1 MRDVNRTGVLI
12 VIIMGTIMAG
22 IDSSIV
28 NISLPVMSR
37 QFNCT
42 LDEIEWV
49 ITVYMLSFSVLMPLT
64 NWLKNRVGFFNL
76 YLGAIVLFT
85 IGSLLCA
92 LSDNLSSLLAA
103 RVIQALGGG
112 AMAPTSMAII
122 SYIFPSRVRGSVLGW
137 WGLGNLV
144 GPAIGPTLGGILTEK
159 FGWPSIFYINLPIG
173 ILTVY
178 MAFKYLGIL
187 RKQPRI
193 KLPFDLAGFS
203 TLTIFLVCLQ
213 YGIAKAERVGITS
226 PQILFTLAI
235 AFMALIAFIIIDRR
249 VKTPIIDLT
258 LFSNY
263 AFVSCILVTIS
274 RAAALFGGLF
284 LMPFLLQE
292 QMGFSEGMSG
302 LLILPNSVFMAA
314 LMPFAG
320 KWSDKHGSREI
331 SLAGILL
338 LALSMFL
345 FARLDK
351 GSGMNEVIITMTIRG
366 LGMGLLLAPLNA
378 ATLSSVS
385 PPEVTMAS
393 SISTLMQQVGGALGI
408 AMLAIITQGTYN
420 EHILAGLS
428 NMQAHHFALKQG
440 FHISMVILLITLIP
454 AWFMPRRNVVRTAG
468 EDAHIDT

>member
-1 MRDVNRTGVLI
+1 MRDINRTGILMV
-12 VIIMGTIMAG
+12 VIMGTTMAG

-28 NISLPVMSR
+28 NISLPVMSK

-64 NWLKNRVGFFNL
+64 SWLKNRIGFFNL
-76 YLGAIVLFT
+76 YIGAISLFT

-92 LSDNLSSLLAA
+92 LSTNLESLLTA

-122 SYIFPSRVRGSVLGW
+122 SYIFPARVRGAVLGW

-144 GPAIGPTLGGILTEK
+144 GPALGPTLGGILTEK

-173 ILTVY
+173 ILTVVL
-178 MAFKYLGIL
+178 AFKYLDVL
-187 RKQPRI
+187 RKQPKL
-193 KLPFDLAGFS
+193 KLPFDLPGFIL
-203 TLTIFLVCLQ
+203 LTIFLVCLQ
-213 YGIAKAERVGITS
+213 YGVAKAEVAGIGS
-226 PQILFTLAI
+226 PAILATLGVAVV
-235 AFMALIAFIIIDRR
+235 ALMAFIWLDRN
-249 VKTPIIDLT
+249 KTTAIIDLG
-258 LFSNY
+258 LFTNY

-274 RAAALFGGLF
+274 RSAALYGGLF

-302 LLILPNSVFMAA
+302 LLILPNAVFMAA

-331 SLAGILL
+331 SMCGLFL
-338 LALSMFL
+338 LAVSMYL
-345 FARLDK
+345 FSILDK
-351 GSGMNEVIITMTIRG
+351 GSSISMVILSMTVRG

-378 ATLSSVS
+378 ATLSAVR
-385 PPEVTMAS
+385 PEEVTMAS
-393 SISTLMQQVGGALGI
+393 SISTLMQQVGGAIGI
-408 AMLAIITQGTYN
+408 AVLAIITQASFN
-420 EHILAGLS
+420 QHILAGAS
-428 NMQAHHFALKQG
+428 NHYAHHLALKHG
-440 FHISMVILLITLIP
+440 FHISLIILLVTLIP
-454 AWFMPRRNVVRTAG
+454 AWFLPRSNVVLKNS
-468 EDAHIDT
+468 DAHIDT

>member
-1 MRDVNRTGVLI
+1 MRDVNRTGILI

-64 NWLKNRVGFFNL
+64 NWLKNRIGFFNL
-76 YLGAIVLFT
+76 YLSAISIFT
-85 IGSLLCA
+85 IGSLMCA
-92 LSDNLSSLLAA
+92 LSDNLPSLLAA

-122 SYIFPSRVRGSVLGW
+122 SYVFPSRIRGTVLGW

-178 MAFKYLGIL
+178 MAFRYLGIL
-187 RKQPRI
+187 RKQPKI
-193 KLPFDLAGFS
+193 KLPFDLAGFT

-213 YGIAKAERVGITS
+213 YGIAKAERVGLGS
-226 PQILFTLAI
+226 PQIIVTLSI
-235 AFMALIAFIIIDRR
+235 AFAAFIAFIVIDKR
-249 VKTPIIDLT
+249 VKTPIIDLH
-258 LFSNY
+258 LFENY
-263 AFVSCILVTIS
+263 SFVSCILVTIS

-292 QMGFSEGMSG
+292 QMGYSEGMSG

-331 SLAGILL
+331 SLMGILL
-338 LALSMFL
+338 LAISMFL
-345 FARLDK
+345 FARLDTH
-351 GSGMNEVIITMTIRG
+351 SSMQSVIITMTIRG
-366 LGMGLLLAPLNA
+366 LGMGLLLAPLNS
-378 ATLSSVS
+378 ATLSSVR
-385 PPEVTMAS
+385 PEEVTMAS

-408 AMLAIITQGTYN
+408 AMLAIITQATYN
-420 EHILAGLS
+420 DNILAGVS
-428 NMQAHHFALKQG
+428 NMRAHHLALREG
-440 FHISMVILLITLIP
+440 FHISMVILLVTLIP
-454 AWFMPRRNVVRTAG
+454 AWFMPRRNVVLQEA
-468 EDAHIDT
+468 DKHIDT

>member
-1 MRDVNRTGVLI
+1 MRDINRNGILI
-12 VIIMGTIMAG
+12 VIIMGTTMAG

-64 NWLKNRVGFFNL
+64 NWLKNRIGFFNL
-76 YLGAIVLFT
+76 YLGAISLFT
-85 IGSLLCA
+85 LGSLLCA
-92 LSDNLSSLLAA
+92 LSNNLESLLAA

-122 SYIFPSRVRGSVLGW
+122 SYIFPARVRGAILGW

-173 ILTVY
+173 VITIV
-178 MAFKYLGIL
+178 MAFKYLGVL
-187 RKQPRI
+187 RKQPKIR
-193 KLPFDLAGFS
+193 LPFDIPGF
-203 TLTIFLVCLQ
+203 TALTIFLVCLQ

-226 PQILFTLAI
+226 PQILATLGI
-235 AFMALIAFIIIDRR
+235 AAAALIIFIFIDRKKQDAI
-249 VKTPIIDLT
+249 VDLH

-263 AFVSCILVTIS
+263 SFVSCILVTIS
-274 RAAALFGGLF
+274 RAAALYGGLF

-292 QMGFSEGMSG
+292 QMGLSEGMSG
-302 LLILPNSVFMAA
+302 LMILPNSVFMAA

-331 SLAGILL
+331 SLVGIVLLGVSMYLFSLLDAG
-338 LALSMFL
+338 SNMW
-345 FARLDK
+345 
-351 GSGMNEVIITMTIRG
+351 SVIIAMTVRG
-366 LGMGLLLAPLNA
+366 IGMGCLIAPLNA
-378 ATLSSVS
+378 ATLSSVKAA
-385 PPEVTMAS
+385 EVTMAS

-408 AMLAIITQGTYN
+408 ALLAIITQAAYN
-420 EHILAGLS
+420 RHLLDGVS
-428 NMQAHHFALKQG
+428 SMRSHHLALKEG
-440 FHISMVILLITLIP
+440 FRISLIILLVTLIP
-454 AWFMPRRNVVRTAG
+454 AWFMPRRNVILKK
-468 EDAHIDT
+468 EEAHIDT